1 MPVLTTPSMTTAR
14 QSILAATPTDRNE
27 GAPCVMSVRTSAV
40 TKAALTWSV
49 EFLRPSMCGAPLLA
63 MTISA

>member
-1 MPVLTTPSMTTAR
+1 MPSMATAR
-14 QSILAATPTDRNE
+14 QSMPAAMLGEKNE
-27 GAPCVMSVRTSAV
+27 GAPCVMSVRASAV

-49 EFLRPSMCGAPLLA
+49 EFSRPSMCGAPLLA